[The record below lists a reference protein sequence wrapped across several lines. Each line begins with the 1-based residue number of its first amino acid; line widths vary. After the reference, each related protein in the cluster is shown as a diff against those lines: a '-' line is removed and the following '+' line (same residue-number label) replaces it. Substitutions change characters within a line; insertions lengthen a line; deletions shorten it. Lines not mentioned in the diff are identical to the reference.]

1 MQAVETWIRAV
12 TALLTPT
19 ALALLGLALA
29 AACLIALGAFALGRR
44 RSQTGAAF
52 QALAAE
58 ALRFNNESFLTL
70 ASEKFR
76 ALQESSAVDLGGR
89 QKAIEDLV
97 GPLHEAIEGYRRDA
111 RELDRTRAV
120 EAGQLDQ
127 QIRTLARQTTELATA
142 LRNPGARGRWG
153 ELTLRR
159 TVELAGLS
167 DCCDFSEQVSLGRG
181 STAVRPDLV
190 VHLPSGR
197 QIAVDAKAPLDAYVD
212 AANAD
217 SEEARSDAARRHA
230 RQLRRHVEA
239 LAARGYAERLERAPE
254 FVVLFLPHEGF
265 LATAIASEQSL
276 VADALERGVVL
287 ATPATLYALLAAV
300 AQGWRD
306 QRLAENTRQVLA
318 IATQMDERLG
328 VLVEHLG
335 QLGGSLDRTVRHFN
349 ATVGSLETRVL
360 PQARRIREL
369 GVSGARDL
377 QAAEPVDTAVRSVV
391 AGAAGSAD
399 EGSSQVRE

>member
-1 MQAVETWIRAV
+1 MQAIETWIRDGSS
-12 TALLTPT
+12 LLTPT
-19 ALALLGLALA
+19 AALALLGFVLTVTL
-29 AACLIALGAFALGRR
+29 LGALGAFVVGRR
-44 RSQTGAAF
+44 RGHSQAAF

-58 ALRFNNESFLTL
+58 ALRLNNESFLTL

-76 ALQESSAVDLGGR
+76 ALQESSSVDLGGR
-89 QKAIEDLV
+89 HKAIEDLV
-97 GPLHEAIEGYRRDA
+97 APLQEAIEGYRTDA

-120 EAGQLDQ
+120 ETGRLGQQL
-127 QIRTLARQTTELATA
+127 RELAHQTTELAGA
-142 LRNPGARGRWG
+142 LRTPGARGRWG
-153 ELTLRR
+153 ELSLRR

-167 DCCDFSEQVSLGRG
+167 EYCDFSEQVSLGSG
-181 STAVRPDLV
+181 TSTVRPDLV

-197 QIAVDAKAPLDAYVD
+197 EIAIDAKAPLDAYVD

-217 SEEARSDAARRHA
+217 SEESRGAAARRHV
-230 RQLRRHVEA
+230 RQLRRHVDA
-239 LAARGYAERLERAPE
+239 LASRGYAERLERAPE

-265 LATAIASEQSL
+265 LATAVESERGL
-276 VADALERGVVL
+276 VADALARGVVI

-306 QRLAENTRQVLA
+306 ERLTENTRQVLA

-335 QLGGSLDRTVRHFN
+335 QLGSSLDRSVRHFN
-349 ATVGSLETRVL
+349 ATVGSFETRVL

-377 QAAEPVDTAVRSVV
+377 EAAAPLDTAVRSV
-391 AGAAGSAD
+391 AD
-399 EGSSQVRE
+399 HDGEPRREG